1 MLGLMQN
8 FPLTVSMILRRMHSQ
23 YPNKTVTTLRRDI
36 YHQATYAQ
44 TVARANRL
52 AGAIKLAG
60 FRQGDC
66 VSTLMWNSQEH
77 LEAYLAVPAMG
88 GILHTINARLSE
100 AAIQVMLGETL
111 PRLILVDET
120 LAPVLRK
127 TTLPASVQA
136 VVVAG
141 LHKDAQQLDP
151 AVEGIP
157 WLDYETF
164 MASGG
169 PEFNWPELDENEA
182 CGICYTSGTTG
193 KMKGVVYSHRSTVLH
208 AMSMLFADGIAL
220 SEHDTCM
227 TVVPMY
233 HAHGWGFPYASCL
246 AGAGQA
252 FSVRQSD
259 PKTLAALIEYAGV
272 TLATAVPTVWI
283 NLLEKLR
290 SGEIKPDTLAS
301 LKSLPVGG
309 AAVSADLLNGLL
321 EYGIKVQHCWG
332 MTETSPLGLV
342 STRRSWLNDTQ
353 WAEMSMRQGLPQI
366 GCEVRVITDKGTLA
380 PEDGKSTGELQIRGP
395 WIADAYF
402 DPDSESRRSGENCFD
417 VDSQGRRWLKTG
429 DIANISPDGYV
440 KIVDRSKDLI
450 KSGGEWISS
459 LDLESAMAEH
469 PAVHEVAVIGIP
481 DPVWQERPLAFVSL
495 VDNWDQPQPD
505 FAAFLEARFP
515 RWQIPERFVI
525 LKELPKGA
533 TGKLNKARL
542 RQITNSA

>member
-1 MLGLMQN
+1 MMGLMQT
-8 FPLTVSMILRRMHSQ
+8 FPLTVSMILRRMGSQ
-23 YPNKTVTTLRRDI
+23 YSNKTVTTLRNGI
-36 YHQATYAQ
+36 YHQNTYAQ
-44 TVARANRL
+44 TLARVNRL
-52 AGAIKLAG
+52 ASAIKMTG
-60 FRQGDC
+60 FRRGDC
-66 VSTLMWNSQEH
+66 ISTLMWNCQEH

-88 GILHTINARLSE
+88 GVLHTINARLSD
-100 AAIQVMLGETL
+100 AAVQTMLSETL

-120 LAPVLRK
+120 LVPTLRK
-127 TTLPASVQA
+127 AKLPTSVQA
-136 VVVAG
+136 IVVVG
-141 LHKDAQQLDP
+141 LCKNSRQLDS
-151 AVEGIP
+151 AVDGSI

-164 MASGG
+164 IASDG
-169 PEFNWPELDENEA
+169 PEFDWPELNENDA

-208 AMSMLFADGIAL
+208 AMAMLFADGIAL

-246 AGAGQA
+246 AGAAQA
-252 FSVRQSD
+252 FSVRQAD
-259 PKTLAALIEYAGV
+259 PQTLAGLIGQAGV
-272 TLATAVPTVWI
+272 TIATAVPTVWI

-290 SGEIKPDTLAS
+290 SGEIMPNALAT

-309 AAVSADLLNGLL
+309 AAVTSDLLNGFL
-321 EYGIKVQHCWG
+321 EYGIKVRHCWG

-342 STRRSWLNDTQ
+342 STRRSWLTDTQ
-353 WAEMSMRQGLPQI
+353 WADMNVRQGLPQI
-366 GCEVRVITDKGTLA
+366 GCEVRIITEKGTLGQA
-380 PEDGKSTGELQIRGP
+380 DGKSTGELQIRGP

-402 DPDSESRRSGENCFD
+402 DPDSENHPERKGCFD
-417 VDSQGRRWLKTG
+417 IDPQGRRWLKTG

-495 VDNWDQPQPD
+495 VDNWDQPHPD
-505 FAAFLEARFP
+505 FAAYLEARFP
-515 RWQIPERFVI
+515 RWQIPERFVV
-525 LKELPKGA
+525 LQELPKGA

-542 RQITNSA
+542 REITKSA